1 MVKNIALSDKHK
13 FLVYWER
20 GYRNAAQI
28 ARVARINERTAQRY
42 AKKMLN
48 EGSLDR
54 KIGSGGHNKLDDRV
68 QRRVISH
75 AEDAK
80 KPYSTRSLANSDR
93 VSREFVRKIF
103 KKIIIHISEV
113 KNYISHII

>member
-1 MVKNIALSDKHK
+1 MVKNIVLSDKHK

-54 KIGSGGHNKLDDRV
+54 KIGSGGHNKIVDRV
-68 QRRVISH
+68 ERRVISH
-75 AEDAK
+75 VKDAK
-80 KPYSTRSLANSDR
+80 KPYSLTTLSKANR
-93 VSREFVRKIF
+93 ISRESIRKIF
-103 KKIIIHISEV
+103 
-113 KNYISHII
+113 